1 MDLRFTDLRI
11 LIELNSNTLDVA
23 PWLDAGAT
31 FLLGRSEL
39 SPNQA
44 STTHSTF
51 TLSQSYGNA
60 VESFDYR
67 INDRFKPGQ
76 RVTFQIYWE
85 GQWRSPPFGA
95 TQFIKFSKPKNTGT
109 HEIVSVETHDELS
122 QRLEIDRVSDPERQY
137 DALGNPVLQTRD
149 VLGQV
154 RSLGEICKSYFFVKG
169 LTLTVPSGKLTQSTN
184 ASKEYWGD
192 TSDAILNA
200 AAQMVTYNPD
210 AALKLNF
217 LACTNSGPTV
227 VTVPVDLSV
236 VQSSDRLMDCT
247 WGPYTNDL
255 LIYDPEDETE
265 QLAQYVEVTGVA
277 SRAIARESVVTT
289 GGPPAPNNGFSF
301 NTPVNPITSLE
312 TTTTFNWAGLT
323 IEIDAKTYSTA
334 QALKVSR
341 GTSVGFGNTLVQQ
354 EVTKKIFD
362 SRRRLAREEV
372 KRYVPDALKLGSGSS
387 AAIGTPAYQKEIIYN
402 LSSNDRVLGQTVNE
416 TAANAIT
423 GNTGAAADLGILST
437 SGRNYQN
444 LGQGVNIS
452 SGGMVASPSLAQGA
466 VPYFPGSY
474 GGAADN
480 ANAPQCD
487 YFPDQYYT
495 ESTPLR
501 RKVQLTWGAGTLT
514 KQTKPIDV
522 GSALLTGAN
531 FDLLAQSLA
540 HLHTAQHTQFVCEFP
555 MSVGLFTN
563 WTSPGKIISILE
575 VDKGKRFHYFTGAD
589 FIEFS
594 AKEVK
599 CKTNLFWIGTTTEAT
614 GLPDPSI
621 VAVVDTFYLLDDD
634 DDILTDEDGDRL
646 TWM

>member
-1 MDLRFTDLRI
+1 MNLRFTDLRI
-11 LIELNSNTLDVA
+11 LVELNAGTLDVA

-31 FLLGRSEL
+31 FLMARSEL

-44 STTHSTF
+44 STSHSTF
-51 TLSQSYGNA
+51 TLSQSYGDA

-67 INDRFKPGQ
+67 VNDRFKPGQ
-76 RVTFQIYWE
+76 KVTFQIYWD
-85 GQWRSPPFGA
+85 GAWRSPPFGA
-95 TQFIKFSKPKNTGT
+95 TQYIKSSKPKNTGT
-109 HEIVSVETHDELS
+109 HEIVTIETHDELS

-192 TSDAILNA
+192 TSDAILNS
-200 AAQMVTYNPD
+200 AAQMVAYNPD
-210 AALKLNF
+210 AALKLNY

-236 VQSSDRLMDCT
+236 VTAGDRLMNCT
-247 WGPYTNDL
+247 WGLYTNDL
-255 LIYDPEDETE
+255 LTYDPEDDTE

-312 TTTTFNWAGLT
+312 TTTTFNWASLT

-334 QALKVSR
+334 QALKV
-341 GTSVGFGNTLVQQ
+341 TSGGSFGGGNTIIQR
-354 EVTKKIFD
+354 EVTTKYHDTK
-362 SRRRLAREEV
+362 RRHNRETVE
-372 KRYVPDALKLGSGSS
+372 RSVPDALKLGTGSS
-387 AAIGTPAYQKEIIYN
+387 ASIGTPAYRKETIYN
-402 LSSNDRVLGQTVNE
+402 LSSNDRVLGQIVNE

-423 GNTGAAADLGILST
+423 GNTGAQSDLGIVGV
-437 SGRNYQN
+437 SGRAFQN
-444 LGQGVNIS
+444 LGQGVNVS

-480 ANAPQCD
+480 ANAPQCE
-487 YFPDQYYT
+487 YFPDRYYT
-495 ESTPLR
+495 ENTPLR
-501 RKVQLTWGAGTLT
+501 RKVELIWGSGTLT
-514 KQTKPIDV
+514 KRTKTIDV

-531 FDLLAQSLA
+531 FDLLSKSLA
-540 HLHTAQHTQFVCEFP
+540 HLHTAQHSQFVCEFP
-555 MSVGLFTN
+555 ISTDLFTK
-563 WTSPGKIISILE
+563 WTSPGKIISVLE

-589 FIEFS
+589 SIEIS
-594 AKEVK
+594 AKEAK
-599 CKTNLFWIGTTTEAT
+599 CKTSLFWIGTTTEAT
-614 GLPDPSI
+614 GTPDPGV
-621 VAVVDTFYLLDDD
+621 VATVETFYLLDQIDN
-634 DDILTDEDGDRL
+634 IFTDQNDDRL